1 LTLKPYSNANAGC
14 HALGL
19 LPHLSGDT
27 VVVSE
32 QILNSHQSLRAE
44 ITTLN
49 GRSVVRM
56 GRWKL
61 TAAGPRRTGAIFEF
75 GLHRI
80 ADIAK
85 MISEVQ
91 RYLELDGGAK

>member
-1 LTLKPYSNANAGC
+1 MNTSSNSGASC
-14 HALGL
+14 HALSL

-32 QILNSHQSLRAE
+32 QNLNSHQSLRAE

-49 GRSVVRM
+49 GKPVVRLT
-56 GRWKL
+56 RWKL
-61 TAAGPRRTGAIFEF
+61 TAAGPKHTGQVFEF
-75 GLHRI
+75 GAYRT
-80 ADIAK
+80 ADIGR